1 MEVSVDGEGEVVALE
16 GDEDD
21 AVFGEMGADGAR
33 RDDGDGGDAGRLRL
47 TVGDGTDVAET
58 TGCGELG
65 EVGLA
70 DDAAAVEDERR
81 ACRDGVKR
89 EDEAR
94 GVGAGNE
101 GLRVPSLV
109 VYFIQSDDLPSW

>member
-1 MEVSVDGEGEVVALE
+1 MDGEGEVVALE

-33 RDDGDGGDAGRLRL
+33 RDDGDGGDAGCLRL
-47 TVGDGTDVAET
+47 TVGDGADVVEAM
-58 TGCGELG
+58 GGGELG

-94 GVGAGNE
+94 GVGPGDE
-101 GLRVPSLV
+101 GRGQSFV